1 MRSKVAAG
9 STFPQRIVQLADAA
23 TFSYKQDGHCLTHA
37 EAVAFLP
44 SCLCM
49 FFITA
54 AGNTETRPACRHT
67 RYSQPVLCLYRT
79 FSVYGRRGS
88 KRSLVRKKKKQKIYC
103 VQNAARFK
111 KGSRKMHDAWRTREA
126 TLRLLVALVI
136 SSQIDELFLQHTF
149 TSCLYLVFLS
159 FCFRTASNVYFQ
171 TVGTGNYTNATTL

>member
-1 MRSKVAAG
+1 MQRWTSQCLCSKVAAG

-23 TFSYKQDGHCLTHA
+23 TFSYKQDGYWLTHA

-54 AGNTETRPACRHT
+54 AGNTETRPACRRT
-67 RYSQPVLCLYRT
+67 RYSQPVLCLDRT
-79 FSVYGRRGS
+79 FSVYGRRGL
-88 KRSLVRKKKKQKIYC
+88 KRSLVRKKKQKIYC

-126 TLRLLVALVI
+126 TFTNVSCFSDFQSNRQA
-136 SSQIDELFLQHTF
+136 FLQRTF
-149 TSCLYLVFLS
+149 TSCLYFCYLSVFG
-159 FCFRTASNVYFQ
+159 RP
-171 TVGTGNYTNATTL
+171 